1 MNNII
6 NYHKSCLDKKQIF
19 LLGNE
24 QLLQKKKV
32 GIFVSR
38 AIPLNIIIPA
48 EKLTLTIAELPY
60 IFISGWHSPFERRIL
75 KKLLYAGKEVI
86 FFTPKGIKNQSIYS
100 YLKEPINNGKL
111 LIISLCIDC
120 PNVTQKNSIIRNEM
134 ITKMA
139 GHNLFVFI
147 NKSGNL
153 DKLFSKLLS
162 KQEKPLILNH
172 STNSY
177 FLDKGKAIDIDNF
190 REILL

>member
-1 MNNII
+1 MKNLI
-6 NYHKSCLDKKQIF
+6 NYNQSSLDKKQIF

-48 EKLTLTIAELPY
+48 EKLILTIAELPN

-75 KKLLYAGKEVI
+75 KKLLLGEKEVI

-100 YLKEPINNGKL
+100 YLKKPLNNGKL
-111 LIISLCIDC
+111 LIISLFLDKHEI
-120 PNVTQKNSIIRNEM
+120 TLKNSIKRNEM

-139 GHNLFVFI
+139 EHNLFVFI
-147 NKSGNL
+147 SKSGNL
-153 DKLFSKLLS
+153 DKMFSKLS
-162 KQEKPLILNH
+162 KQKKPLILNH

-177 FLDKGKAIDIDNF
+177 FLHKGNAIDIDNF